1 MAPGL
6 VDVQPQPTT
15 TSKSVSNLKSGNTH
29 NYIPGRSV
37 VQKHDDTYEYEDL
50 RPHFPDITWP
60 AYTEI
65 PYTDKG
71 QLGDPNFKNLLD
83 SATDVFEYNP
93 KIGTEVHG
101 VDLANLTDAQKN
113 DLARLIATRGVV
125 FFRDQKN
132 FGIDEQ
138 RELGK
143 YFGEL
148 HKHATTGVPKRPG
161 LEDVHVIFT
170 GENSPDLRALF
181 TPTFLWHSDVSYYP
195 HPLTYTVENKER
207 LLTTAHQVSYELQ
220 PPSYTSLKVLTG
232 PPRGGGGDTL
242 WSSQYAAYDMLSP
255 HMQKYLESLTAL
267 HSADLQ
273 AQGTRDL
280 GRTVRREPVTT
291 EHTLIRTN
299 PVTGWK
305 SLYFNP
311 GFVTKIVGVPKTES
325 DHIISFLNEIV
336 ATSPEV
342 HARFQWREGDV
353 AFWDN
358 RVTNHSAT
366 YGFAPHRR
374 HAVRVAVRAERP
386 YFDKESR
393 SQEEDVSERYGVP
406 KANKDGSGVVNYND

>member
-1 MAPGL
+1 M
-6 VDVQPQPTT
+6 
-15 TSKSVSNLKSGNTH
+15 
-29 NYIPGRSV
+29 
-37 VQKHDDTYEYEDL
+37 
-50 RPHFPDITWP
+50 
-60 AYTEI
+60 
-65 PYTDKG
+65 
-71 QLGDPNFKNLLD
+71 
-83 SATDVFEYNP
+83 
-93 KIGTEVHG
+93 
-101 VDLANLTDAQKN
+101 
-113 DLARLIATRGVV
+113 
-125 FFRDQKN
+125 
-132 FGIDEQ
+132 
-138 RELGK
+138 
-143 YFGEL
+143 
-148 HKHATTGVPKRPG
+148 
-161 LEDVHVIFT
+161 
-170 GENSPDLRALF
+170 
-181 TPTFLWHSDVSYYP
+181 
-195 HPLTYTVENKER
+195 
-207 LLTTAHQVSYELQ
+207 
-220 PPSYTSLKVLTG
+220 KVLTG

-291 EHTLIRTN
+291 EHPLIRTN

-311 GFVTKIVGVPKTES
+311 GFVTKIVDVPKTES

-342 HARFQWREGDV
+342 HARFQWNEGDV

-386 YFDKESR
+386 YFDNASR
-393 SQEEDVSERYGVP
+393 SQEEEVSERFGVP

>member
-1 MAPGL
+1 M
-6 VDVQPQPTT
+6 
-15 TSKSVSNLKSGNTH
+15 
-29 NYIPGRSV
+29 
-37 VQKHDDTYEYEDL
+37 
-50 RPHFPDITWP
+50 
-60 AYTEI
+60 
-65 PYTDKG
+65 
-71 QLGDPNFKNLLD
+71 
-83 SATDVFEYNP
+83 
-93 KIGTEVHG
+93 
-101 VDLANLTDAQKN
+101 
-113 DLARLIATRGVV
+113 
-125 FFRDQKN
+125 
-132 FGIDEQ
+132 
-138 RELGK
+138 
-143 YFGEL
+143 
-148 HKHATTGVPKRPG
+148 
-161 LEDVHVIFT
+161 
-170 GENSPDLRALF
+170 
-181 TPTFLWHSDVSYYP
+181 
-195 HPLTYTVENKER
+195 
-207 LLTTAHQVSYELQ
+207 
-220 PPSYTSLKVLTG
+220 KVLTG

-291 EHTLIRTN
+291 EHPLIRTN

-311 GFVTKIVGVPKTES
+311 GFVTKIVDVPKTES

-342 HARFQWREGDV
+342 HARFQWNEGDV

-386 YFDKESR
+386 YFDSASR
-393 SQEEDVSERYGVP
+393 SQEEEVSERFGVP

>member
-6 VDVQPQPTT
+6 VDVQPQSTT
-15 TSKSVSNLKSGNTH
+15 ISKPELNLKSGNIH
-29 NYIPGRSV
+29 NYVPGRSI

-50 RPHFPDITWP
+50 RPRFPDITWP

-71 QLGDPNFKNLLD
+71 QLGDPNFKNLLA

-125 FFRDQKN
+125 FFRNQKN

-181 TPTFLWHSDVSYYP
+181 TPTFLWHSDVRTLTVSTFRRTLPNKKTRYPTNCNP
-195 HPLTYTVENKER
+195 HPT
-207 LLTTAHQVSYELQ
+207 H
-220 PPSYTSLKVLTG
+220 P
-232 PPRGGGGDTL
+232 
-242 WSSQYAAYDMLSP
+242 
-255 HMQKYLESLTAL
+255 
-267 HSADLQ
+267 
-273 AQGTRDL
+273 
-280 GRTVRREPVTT
+280 
-291 EHTLIRTN
+291 
-299 PVTGWK
+299 
-305 SLYFNP
+305 
-311 GFVTKIVGVPKTES
+311 
-325 DHIISFLNEIV
+325 
-336 ATSPEV
+336 
-342 HARFQWREGDV
+342 
-353 AFWDN
+353 
-358 RVTNHSAT
+358 
-366 YGFAPHRR
+366 
-374 HAVRVAVRAERP
+374 
-386 YFDKESR
+386 
-393 SQEEDVSERYGVP
+393 
-406 KANKDGSGVVNYND
+406 

>member
-6 VDVQPQPTT
+6 VEPQFQPTAI
-15 TSKSVSNLKSGNTH
+15 SNSTIKGATKANGNIH
-29 NYIPGRSV
+29 NYVPGRTV

-50 RPHFPDITWP
+50 RPRFPEITWP

-65 PYTDKG
+65 PYADKG
-71 QLGDPNFKNLLD
+71 QLGDPNFKHLLAD
-83 SATDVFEYNP
+83 ATDVFDYNP
-93 KIGTEVHG
+93 KIGTEIHG
-101 VDLANLTDAQKN
+101 VDLANLTDLQKN

-125 FFRDQKN
+125 FFRNQKN

-138 RELGK
+138 RALGK
-143 YFGEL
+143 YFGET
-148 HKHATTGVPKRPG
+148 HKHATTGVPKREG

-181 TPTFLWHSDVSYYP
+181 TPTFLWHSDVSYLSRQP
-195 HPLTYTVENKER
+195 HQQHTNNNTP
-207 LLTTAHQVSYELQ
+207 QVTYELQ

-273 AQGTRDL
+273 AQGSRDL

-291 EHTLIRTN
+291 EHPLIRTN

-305 SLYFNP
+305 SIFFNP

-336 ATSPEV
+336 ATSPELHV
-342 HARFQWREGDV
+342 RFQWNEGDV

-358 RVTNHSAT
+358 RVT
-366 YGFAPHRR
+366 
-374 HAVRVAVRAERP
+374 
-386 YFDKESR
+386 
-393 SQEEDVSERYGVP
+393 VSLSLFFCFLLLLLSSMVWM
-406 KANKDGSGVVNYND
+406 

>member
-6 VDVQPQPTT
+6 VEPQFQPSHTPTPAPTT
-15 TSKSVSNLKSGNTH
+15 KASSKPGNVL
-29 NYIPGRSV
+29 NYVPGRTV
-37 VQKHDDTYEYEDL
+37 VKQHDDTYEHEDL
-50 RPHFPDITWP
+50 RPRFPDIKWP
-60 AYTEI
+60 AYEDI
-65 PYTDKG
+65 AYTDKG
-71 QLGDPNFKNLLD
+71 QLGDPTFKHLLAD
-83 SATDVFEYNP
+83 ATDVFDYNP
-93 KIGTEVHG
+93 KIGTEIHG
-101 VDLANLTDAQKN
+101 VDLANLTDLQKN

-125 FFRDQKN
+125 FFRNQKN
-132 FGIDEQ
+132 LGIDEQ

-143 YFGEL
+143 YFGSL
-148 HKHATTGVPKRPG
+148 HKHATTAVPRREG
-161 LEDVHVIFT
+161 LEDVHVIYT

-181 TPTFLWHSDVSYYP
+181 TPTFLWHSDV
-195 HPLTYTVENKER
+195 TYEK
-207 LLTTAHQVSYELQ
+207 Q
-220 PPSYTSLKVLTG
+220 PPSYTCLKVLTG

-267 HSADLQ
+267 HSAELQ

-291 EHTLIRTN
+291 EHPLIRTN

-305 SLYFNP
+305 SIFFNP

-325 DHIISFLNEIV
+325 DHIIGLLNEIV
-336 ATSPEV
+336 ATSPELHV
-342 HARFQWREGDV
+342 RFQWGEGDV

-358 RVTNHSAT
+358 RSTNHSAS

-374 HAVRVAVRAERP
+374 HAVRVAVQAEKP
-386 YFDKESR
+386 YLDPNSK
-393 SQEEDVSERYGVP
+393 SQEDDLSEKYGVP